1 MVNQSVEHS
10 SQKLFISTLGQHQ
23 QVNEGYNTNII
34 VNIPPI
40 VIAQTDRSVP
50 IIGVESLVLPFSYKM
65 INSANN
71 KLKISGVEYT
81 IATGNYTI
89 TTLLVVLN
97 ALQHNNPHFHFT
109 YDQDDNRIILTL
121 VPSGSYTIDEGT
133 TCERVLGCRI
143 RAIPYSSGNKFPSI
157 VNLATNTSVLVQIA
171 NISTSSY
178 DNVSGA
184 NNIISKIPINVQPNQ
199 VLNYFNNQPFYST
212 ISNKTLQMLNI
223 VLLTDDHKPLILD
236 GDPDWSLTLRID
248 YIRKELP
255 TIHPTAKQILQTT
268 TTN

>member
-10 SQKLFISTLGQHQ
+10 SQKIFISTLGAHQ
-23 QVNEGYNTNII
+23 NVNEGYNTNII

-97 ALQHNNPHFHFT
+97 ALQLNQPHFHFT

-121 VPSGSYTIDEGT
+121 VPSASYTIDEG
-133 TCERVLGCRI
+133 CERVLGCRV
-143 RAIPYSSGNKFPSI
+143 RALPYSDGSKFPSI
-157 VNLATNTSVLVQIA
+157 VNLATNTSVLIQIA

-255 TIHPTAKQILQTT
+255 IIHPTSKQILQTT